1 MTKLKINSLERLMGE
16 LKKLPGIGARSAE
29 RLTFHI
35 LRSSKEE
42 AQALAQAIVSLKDTI
57 RNCKECFNLTDQEI
71 CTICSDPRRDRAQI
85 CVVEQPKDVI
95 SLEATG
101 LIAGVY
107 HVLLGHIAPL
117 EGVGPGDLTI
127 DQLIERVKRNATKE
141 VILAHNPTIEG
152 DGTALHIISLLESMG
167 VKTTRLA
174 RGLPVGSQLEY
185 ATNAMLEAAI
195 RGRS

>member
-42 AQALAQAIVSLKDTI
+42 AGALAQAIVSLKDTI
-57 RNCKECFNLTDQEI
+57 RNCKECFNLTDQEL
-71 CTICSDPRRDRAQI
+71 CTICSDPRRDRDQI

-127 DQLIERVKRNATKE
+127 DQLIERVKRHATKE